1 MEVVKGESKEEN
13 GRNDQKEVKNK
24 ILQIRMIM
32 RKFRITVR
40 NGPREENWLQYKEDA

>member
-13 GRNDQKEVKNK
+13 GRNDKKEVKNK

-32 RKFRITVR
+32 RKFRITAKWTKGGKLV
-40 NGPREENWLQYKEDA
+40 AV